1 MQRVPPVLREQAR
14 GRVLTSNLISWLGA
28 ALPRTLGIP
37 RSSQEVQEVG
47 ILLGY
52 RPQKPC
58 TEAVPR
64 GGAALL
70 TSQPHLLPPRL
81 VNLPSSFSPS
91 RRAVIAVIAP
101 SLPIDDQE

>member
-37 RSSQEVQEVG
+37 RSSQEVQEVQATKAWH
-47 ILLGY
+47 
-52 RPQKPC
+52 RRSP
-58 TEAVPR
+58 
-64 GGAALL
+64 
-70 TSQPHLLPPRL
+70 SSPHLNPTPSSLLPPLLPHRV

>member
-47 ILLGY
+47 ILQA
-52 RPQKPC
+52 QKPC